1 MVVPDSQRFGLLA
14 VLGYFLASWTL
25 VGRDPKRGVI
35 IPLFAPPE
43 GFTPQEVRYLDGLG
57 TCDNTSLSAAILHL
71 AVQRA
76 LTIQESTKGVYTL
89 TKGKASGLDD
99 AETRL
104 LEALFT
110 GGSSLKLVQQRHFVR
125 FHRSRLQFRKR
136 RRGLLGGRRGR
147 RRGRRMVA
155 ASASMR
161 TIPAMS
167 FKGARISWQTRF
179 REQYG

>member
-136 RRGLLGGRRGR
+136 RRGLLGGAEDGSGICQHAHNPRDVIQGCPDF
-147 RRGRRMVA
+147 MA
-155 ASASMR
+155 D
-161 TIPAMS
+161 TIQGTIWI
-167 FKGARISWQTRF
+167 K
-179 REQYG
+179 